1 MKKTIYFIRHG
12 QTEYNKLRII
22 QGSGVDS
29 DLNETG
35 RNQGLQ
41 FYNQYKSIPFQAVLT
56 STLKRTHQTVAS
68 FIDDGVPWEQFE
80 EIKEMHW
87 GIHEGKE
94 GNPEM
99 HKDYMRVVKNG
110 TWDERIEGGESIND
124 VVTRLRVFI
133 QHLENRDEEILLV
146 CLHGR
151 TMRVL
156 MCMLDENDL
165 IKMDDYP
172 HANTGL
178 YLVEYE
184 NSKFQ
189 IIERNL
195 LDHLD

>member
-29 DLNETG
+29 DLNATG
-35 RNQGLQ
+35 SQQGLQ
-41 FYNQYKSIPFQAVLT
+41 FYEMYKSVPFQVVLT
-56 STLKRTHQTVAS
+56 STLKRTHQTVAN
-68 FIDDGVPWEQFE
+68 FIKDGIPWEQFE
-80 EIKEMHW
+80 AINEMHW
-87 GIHEGKE
+87 GIHEGKT

-99 HKDYMRVVKNG
+99 HKDYIRVVGSG
-110 TWDERIEGGESIND
+110 TFDERIAGGESIND
-124 VVTRLRVFI
+124 VVARLKVFI
-133 QHLENRDEEILLV
+133 QHLEKRAEEYLLV

-165 IKMDDYP
+165 TKMDDYP

-184 NSKFQ
+184 NQKFR
-189 IIERNL
+189 ILERNL